1 MRHTDTSRNPYFL
14 LSFSLILS
22 FFTEFRFLSVFLF
35 WKKISFSKHILD
47 QSRFLLLKMPI
58 FFYHSFIDIVIS
70 SSYFQGDVSVF
81 QYFSTRCFSC
91 YRMLSCLSLQTSI
104 KSRTNLYFMKINER
118 WEEKD
123 QNSRYVLTL
132 FFQSWKP
139 SRIGKEE
146 KEK

>member
-1 MRHTDTSRNPYFL
+1 MRHRYFAESL
-14 LSFSLILS
+14 FSTLIFIDPL
-22 FFTEFRFLSVFLF
+22 FFHR
-35 WKKISFSKHILD
+35 ISFPFCFPFLEEDLLFEAYSRSIDVSSSKNAN
-47 QSRFLLLKMPI
+47 

-70 SSYFQGDVSVF
+70 SSFKNVSVF
-81 QYFSTRCFSC
+81 RYFSTPCFSC

-118 WEEKD
+118 WEEED
-123 QNSRYVLTL
+123 QNSRCVLTL

>member
-1 MRHTDTSRNPYFL
+1 MRHWYFAESL
-14 LSFSLILS
+14 FSTLIFIDPL
-22 FFTEFRFLSVFLF
+22 FFHR
-35 WKKISFSKHILD
+35 ISFPFCFPFLEEDLLFEAYSRSIDVSSSKNAN
-47 QSRFLLLKMPI
+47 

-118 WEEKD
+118 WEEED
-123 QNSRYVLTL
+123 QNSRCVLTL